1 MVFYGPHDM
10 RYEDVQ
16 TPSCPADG
24 VLTKTIAC
32 GICGTDMRTYNGGS
46 SNAIFPGIFG
56 HEIASEVIESNYPRF
71 PVGTKLSIAPVV
83 ACGECWY
90 CKNGMQNQCENI
102 EEVGVFGGEGPNGFN
117 PGGFAEYAAYDGHT
131 LDHGCFNV
139 IPEDFN
145 PVDTVLAE
153 TASSVLN
160 AQINTNIV
168 MEDLVVIVG
177 AGAIGSL
184 HSEIAKIRGCKETLV
199 VEMNPEKAE
208 LARSRGVST
217 VVNYNSGDPELK
229 KLILEK
235 TEGRGADVVICACP
249 VGQVQADALELVR
262 KRGKVTFFGGVS
274 QPKLMNTNL
283 IHYKEIMVY
292 GANAYT
298 PEVNRK
304 ALNLILSG
312 QLDAKRFITNR
323 FELKDLEKGFES
335 LASGKS
341 MKNIIVY

>member
-1 MVFYGPHDM
+1 MKAMVFYGPKDM
-10 RYEDVQ
+10 RLEEV
-16 TPSCPADG
+16 PMPVCPEDG

-56 HEIASEVIESNYPRF
+56 HEISTEVIESNYERF
-71 PVGTKLSIAPVV
+71 PVGTKLCVAPVV
-83 ACGECWY
+83 ACGKCWY

-102 EEVGVFGGEGPNGFN
+102 DEIGVFGGDT
-117 PGGFAEYAAYDGHT
+117 PGGFGEYIAFTGHQ
-131 LDHGCFNV
+131 LDNGCFNI
-139 IPEDFN
+139 IPDDFD
-145 PVDTVLAE
+145 PVDAVLAE

-160 AQINTNIV
+160 AQINANVV

-199 VEMNPEKAE
+199 VEMNPDKAE
-208 LARSRGVST
+208 LTRSRGVTT

-229 KLILEK
+229 KLVLEK

-262 KRGKVTFFGGVS
+262 KRGKVIFFGGVS
-274 QPKLMNTNL
+274 QPKVMNTNL
-283 IHYKEIMVY
+283 IHYKEILVY

-312 QLDAKRFITNR
+312 QLDAKRFITNK

-335 LASGKS
+335 LASGRS
-341 MKNIIVY
+341 LKNVIVF